1 MSAVRSESWER
12 GVGPV
17 AGAGGKNVHC
27 RDSTWNYLDYFLNSL
42 LYSKDL
48 TFSGRKTH

>member
-1 MSAVRSESWER
+1 MSAVRIESWER

-17 AGAGGKNVHC
+17 AGAGGKSVHC